1 MLKSPTKAERKTLRR
16 RHLRNLRLL
25 FSAWHFLHTSRD
37 GAVIAHIVGVK
48 PIDLY
53 RWSESPRWMIAIR
66 AWNPEF
72 KGDTQLQGDYFKT
85 VVGDSIVER
94 SLKHASQIWT
104 ALFEGR
110 ETHKLQKTLR
120 MFQEM
125 GFTE

>member
-1 MLKSPTKAERKTLRR
+1 MLKSPTKAERKTLRK

-25 FSAWHFLHTSRD
+25 FSAWHFLYTSRD
-37 GAVIAHIVGVK
+37 GTVIAQIVGAK

-53 RWSESPRWMIAIR
+53 RWSESPRWVNAIR
-66 AWNPEF
+66 VWNRDYNGTTE
-72 KGDTQLQGDYFKT
+72 LQGEYFKT
-85 VVGDSIVER
+85 VVGESIVER
-94 SLKHASQIWT
+94 SLKHASQIWN